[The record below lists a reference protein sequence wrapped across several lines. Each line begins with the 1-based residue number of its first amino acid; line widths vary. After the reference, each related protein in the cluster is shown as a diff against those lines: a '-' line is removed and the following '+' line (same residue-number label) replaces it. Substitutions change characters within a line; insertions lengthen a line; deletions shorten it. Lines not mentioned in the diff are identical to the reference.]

1 MPACSVL
8 ISSTQIYLGLY
19 DGSLTCHCHFKK
31 GGSLG
36 RKQRDERKK
45 NNPFV
50 GLRARL
56 FCRQQRD
63 TKLLTSADVSSPTT
77 RWSAWLGTLH
87 WFTWGDGALL
97 ICFFPIFLL
106 FKGHSEHSCLGSPV
120 IKDTPES
127 GCMLRISSSHV
138 LWQLEGSVLCCSTV
152 NYCCYHLL
160 HCSVTP
166 QEVSWWLFS
175 C

>member
-97 ICFFPIFLL
+97 ICFFPIFCRYAV
-106 FKGHSEHSCLGSPV
+106 S
-120 IKDTPES
+120 KDTVNIAVW
-127 GCMLRISSSHV
+127 GAHV
-138 LWQLEGSVLCCSTV
+138 CSDKRYTREWV
-152 NYCCYHLL
+152 YVKNIK
-160 HCSVTP
+160 
-166 QEVSWWLFS
+166 FS
-175 C
+175 CFVAVRRECLVLLNS